1 MIKSLEMSGFKV
13 PKTPYSWYNIS
24 MIKYQSKG
32 VFLMLRLKPKQ
43 LSFHSL
49 LYDKI
54 PENHILK
61 RIDSVVDFSFINEL
75 LKGSYCKEF
84 GRPAKEPEMMC
95 KLLFLQH
102 LYNLSDERVIEEA
115 SLNLAYLYFLG
126 LNPEDALPDK
136 SLLSK
141 FRTQRLEES
150 TLDEIITEIVRQ
162 CVEKGIIEGG
172 SVSIDTTHIQ
182 ANTIKKPPERLM
194 KHLGKK
200 IIKTY
205 TEETGKTLED
215 IPEAPAY
222 KEIEDHKE
230 AKAEMKEY
238 LETVIDKVNENIS
251 ANEQKTKE
259 AINKAKEILDDPKF
273 INQKGVRSLIDEDA
287 RVGYKSKNH
296 NYFGYKTEF
305 AMTTDERIITCVR
318 TANGAYT
325 DGNQTKE
332 MLEQTKKA
340 GIRIDEVYA
349 DKAYFRKPIL
359 DDIKEIN
366 AKAYIPVS
374 ESVYRI
380 DESEFTYNKDS
391 DQWQCSQGNITEKRR
406 HFKSKKDKKETYK
419 YYFEI
424 NQCKACPIHDK
435 CCKRSSRKILNV
447 GLNTPEFYEISQYQ
461 KTEEF
466 KEKYKKRASIEGKN
480 AELKRFHGLYRAR
493 GYGLLSVS
501 IQSKLAA
508 IAVNI
513 KRIAAIVSSFFIL
526 FFKKPIFSRAN
537 LGF

>member
-1 MIKSLEMSGFKV
+1 
-13 PKTPYSWYNIS
+13 
-24 MIKYQSKG
+24 
-32 VFLMLRLKPKQ
+32 MLRLKPKQ
-43 LSFHSL
+43 LSFHYSL
-49 LYDKI
+49 YNKI

-61 RIDSVVDFSFINEL
+61 KIDSVVDFSFINEL
-75 LKGSYCKEF
+75 LEGSYCKEF

-126 LNPEDALPDK
+126 VNPEDTLPDK

-141 FRTQRLEES
+141 FRTQRLQES

-162 CVEKGIIEGG
+162 CVEKGIIEGN
-172 SVSIDTTHIQ
+172 SVSIDTTHIE
-182 ANTIKKPPERLM
+182 ANTIKKTPERLM
-194 KHLGKK
+194 KHLGRK
-200 IIKTY
+200 IINTY
-205 TEETGKTLED
+205 KEETGLDLEED
-215 IPEAPAY
+215 IPEAPNY
-222 KEIEDHKE
+222 KEIEDHKK
-230 AKAEMKEY
+230 AKAIMKDY
-238 LETVIDKVNENIS
+238 LETVIDKVEKNIS
-251 ANEQKTKE
+251 TQKPKTKE
-259 AINKAKEILDDPKF
+259 VIEKAKEILDDPKF
-273 INQKGVRSLIDEDA
+273 INQKGIRSLIDEDA
-287 RVGYKSKNH
+287 RVGRKSKNH

-305 AMTTDERIITCVR
+305 VMTTDERIITSVR

-325 DGNQTKE
+325 DGNHAKE

-340 GIRIDEVYA
+340 GIKIEEVYG

-391 DQWQCSQGNITEKRR
+391 DEWQCSQGNITEKKKY
-406 HFKSKKDKKETYK
+406 FKSKTNGKESYK

-435 CCKRSSRKILNV
+435 CAKKSSRKILNV

-461 KTEEF
+461 KTDEF

-480 AELKRFHGLYRAR
+480 AELKRFHGLCRAR

-501 IQSKLAA
+501 MQSKLAA

-513 KRIAAIVSSFFIL
+513 KRIAAIVSSFFT
-526 FFKKPIFSRAN
+526 IFLERIIIFEVN
-537 LGF
+537 FGF